1 MMTERDDLQLINQ
14 DLHQVQTAQEE
25 AGQCLGVL
33 HQQLNALHQET
44 GERYLA
50 PVRDG
55 YHKTKLK

>member
-1 MMTERDDLQLINQ
+1 M
-14 DLHQVQTAQEE
+14 QTAQEE
-25 AGQCLGVL
+25 AGQRLGVL